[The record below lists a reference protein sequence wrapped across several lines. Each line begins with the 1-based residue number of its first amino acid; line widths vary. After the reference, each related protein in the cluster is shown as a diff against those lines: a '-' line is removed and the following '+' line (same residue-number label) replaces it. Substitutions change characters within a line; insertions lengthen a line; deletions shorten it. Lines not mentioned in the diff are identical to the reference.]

1 MIINHN
7 MNALNAHR
15 NMMGNIAT
23 AGKSMEK
30 LSSGLRINRAGDD
43 AAGLAISEKMRGQ
56 IRGLDQASRNAQ
68 DGISLIQTAEG
79 ALSETHSILQR
90 MRELSVQSANDTNV
104 AVDRTAIQDE
114 INSLTEEINRI
125 SGDTEF
131 NTQKLLD
138 GGFKGEFQIG
148 ANSNQT
154 VKLDIGNMSAASL
167 GLTTTNSLESKA
179 LALNSNLA
187 DGSYKISGT
196 NLVDTNG
203 NTVGTFNSGAKKIVV
218 NGQDTVFTKAALADG
233 AVLTVKGGIADIK
246 NTMTGAAKK
255 LSSGSYEIS
264 GTNVIK
270 DGKLV
275 GTFATGAKKLTIDG
289 VGDVTEAE
297 LGFITDQMK
306 DGVKFTING
315 SDVSTREL
323 ASGSIK
329 TINSAIE
336 QVSTQRSKL
345 GAVQNRLE
353 HTINNLNTSSE
364 NLTAAESRVRD
375 VDMAKEMMAFS
386 KNNIL
391 SQAAQAMLGQANQ
404 QPQGVLQ
411 LLR

>member
-1 MIINHN
+1 
-7 MNALNAHR
+7 
-15 NMMGNIAT
+15 
-23 AGKSMEK
+23 
-30 LSSGLRINRAGDD
+30 
-43 AAGLAISEKMRGQ
+43 
-56 IRGLDQASRNAQ
+56 
-68 DGISLIQTAEG
+68 
-79 ALSETHSILQR
+79 
-90 MRELSVQSANDTNV
+90 
-104 AVDRTAIQDE
+104 
-114 INSLTEEINRI
+114 
-125 SGDTEF
+125 
-131 NTQKLLD
+131 
-138 GGFKGEFQIG
+138 EFQIG

-270 DGKLV
+270 DGKLI
-275 GTFATGAKKLTIDG
+275 GTFDAGNKKLNIEG
-289 VGDVTEAE
+289 IGEVTEAE
-297 LGFITDQMK
+297 LGFQTSKMLA
-306 DGVKFTING
+306 GTKFTING